1 MTDPSHDIDHL
12 RSEGDINI
20 SPLRQKWSLHH
31 IDEETQKVLQEDN
44 EVFLHQSLSTP
55 CLNVLEK
62 CEGATSLIPEA
73 DACWIFMGITFINW
87 DFHTPR

>member
-55 CLNVLEK
+55 V
-62 CEGATSLIPEA
+62 
-73 DACWIFMGITFINW
+73 
-87 DFHTPR
+87 